1 VPLRDGAVL
10 APACFLI
17 FLILKVLEGAG
28 VCVHVHLA
36 SVNARGEKDGERW
49 TLWDGMAKLSKTGGF
64 GKWNATADA
73 LLTR

>member
-1 VPLRDGAVL
+1 
-10 APACFLI
+10 
-17 FLILKVLEGAG
+17 